1 MENSRAMEDRR
12 METQPA
18 RKGSDPAPASG
29 PSGPSSVSGRPL
41 RFILATSGAE
51 GFGDAL
57 TRTLLPIL
65 AVAVLGLGTGFVG
78 LLNAVSL
85 TAFLLLGMPVGML
98 IDRIRN
104 RTGAMAASTLT
115 RCLVGTLLAAGYWA
129 DLLSGPALLGAAIL
143 LGVADV
149 VFTAAQSTVIPA
161 AVPAAGLKSAY
172 SRLALVNQG
181 ASTTA
186 AAAGS
191 AALALLGLP
200 AMMLAAAASYAGSLL
215 FQRGIRVSPARPAP
229 RNRAGGQFRHGFTIL
244 RRTPALWALTLSGC
258 LTNAGAML
266 GNTVL
271 PVFVLRDLGIEPA
284 VYAALGLVSA
294 AGAMAGAA
302 AAPRLT
308 SGLGLKVL
316 RTGAA
321 LLAVPAVGLAAACQ
335 WLPGADIGWL
345 AAQSLAWSFLV
356 SVSAVA
362 GAEVLPRTVAPEKLA
377 TVGSAQRTLTL
388 GVMPVAAVLGG
399 AAAAAAGPVPLL
411 VVWALLSG
419 AAALP
424 LLREKSLDAFR

>member
-1 MENSRAMEDRR
+1 MAKRVSEVHSA
-12 METQPA
+12 
-18 RKGSDPAPASG
+18 ASAG
-29 PSGPSSVSGRPL
+29 EASPRTL
-41 RFILATSGAE
+41 RFILATGAAE

-65 AVAVLGLGTGFVG
+65 AVTVLGLGTGFVG

-85 TAFLLLGMPVGML
+85 TAFLLLGMPAGML

-104 RTGAMAASTLT
+104 RTRAMGAATLV
-115 RCLVGTLLAAGYWA
+115 RCLAAVLLTAGYCL
-129 DLLSGPALLGAAIL
+129 DLLSGPALLGAAVL
-143 LGVADV
+143 VGVADV
-149 VFTAAQSTVIPA
+149 VFTTAQSTVIPA
-161 AVPAAGLKSAY
+161 AVPPRGLKAAY
-172 SRLALVNQG
+172 SRLALVNQA

-200 AMMLAAAASYAGSLL
+200 GMMLAAAASYAGSLV
-215 FQRGIRVSPARPAP
+215 FQRGIRVSPVP
-229 RNRAGGQFRHGFTIL
+229 RVRRREAGGQFRRGFATL
-244 RRTPALWALTLSGC
+244 RRTPALWALTLSGT

-271 PVFVLRDLGIEPA
+271 PVFVLRDLGIDPA
-284 VYAALGLVSA
+284 AYAGLGVVAA

-308 SGLGLKVL
+308 AGLGLKVL

-321 LLAVPAVGLAAACQ
+321 LLTVPAVGMAVACQ
-335 WLPGADIGWL
+335 WLPGPEITWL

-362 GAEVLPRTVAPEKLA
+362 GAEVLPRTVAPGELA
-377 TVGSAQRTLTL
+377 TVGSAQRTITL

-399 AAAAAAGPVPLL
+399 FPAGLAGPVPLL

-424 LLREKSLDAFR
+424 LLRADSLRGFR

>member
-1 MENSRAMEDRR
+1 MMAIQPTAGGAEPAM
-12 METQPA
+12 
-18 RKGSDPAPASG
+18 APG
-29 PSGPSSVSGRPL
+29 PNRPSSTPNRPL
-41 RFILATSGAE
+41 GFILAASGAE

-65 AVAVLGLGTGFVG
+65 TVTVLGLGTGFVG

-85 TAFLLLGMPVGML
+85 TAFLLLGMPIGML

-104 RTGAMAASTLT
+104 RTGAMGASTLT
-115 RCLVGTLLAAGYWA
+115 RCLVGVLLTAGYWA
-129 DLLSGPALLGAAIL
+129 DLLSGPVLLGAAVL

-149 VFTAAQSTVIPA
+149 VFATAQSTVLPA
-161 AVPAAGLKSAY
+161 AVPAPGLKAAY
-172 SRLALVNQG
+172 SRMMLVNQG

-191 AALALLGLP
+191 AALALIGLP
-200 AMMLAAAASYAGSLL
+200 GMMLAAAASYAGSLL
-215 FQRGIRVSPARPAP
+215 FQRGIRINPARPAP
-229 RNRAGGQFRHGFTIL
+229 RKGAGGQFRHGFTTL

-271 PVFVLRDLGIEPA
+271 PVFILRDLGVEPA

-308 SGLGLKVL
+308 SGLGLRVL

-321 LLAVPAVGLAAACQ
+321 LLAVPAVGLAAVCQ
-335 WLPGADIGWL
+335 WLPGPDIGWL
-345 AAQSLAWSFLV
+345 AGQSLAWSFLV
-356 SVSAVA
+356 SLSAVA
-362 GAEVLPRTVAPEKLA
+362 GAEVLPRTVAPEELA

-388 GVMPVAAVLGG
+388 GVMPAAAVLGG
-399 AAAAAAGPVPLL
+399 AAAGLAGPVPLL
-411 VVWALLSG
+411 MVWALLSG

-424 LLREKSLDAFR
+424 LFREKSLDAFR